1 MDRAAIAEHI
11 ARKLE
16 ASLDEYK
23 RDYHA
28 SKSPLATH
36 FVSIPSLLPDDLAR
50 QIYGA
55 FPQPTTM
62 RRMSSM
68 HERKYTLKQ
77 LRSAPLVEEC
87 TFAFQHP
94 RVVKVVEQITG
105 SKALIPDERLYAG
118 GISSMARGD
127 YLHPHIDNSHDSER
141 RLFRRLNLLYYM
153 TPEWQV
159 TNGGNLELWDDG
171 VRERVTVPSS
181 FNTLVIME
189 TNKRSW
195 HSVSEIRA
203 DEVRCCVSNYYF
215 SRESPD
221 GSDYFHITFF
231 SAPPEKPV
239 RRALARMDGHARML
253 LRRVKRAGFAK
264 KDYY

>member
-1 MDRAAIAEHI
+1 MDRAAIADYVT
-11 ARKLE
+11 RKLE

-23 RDYHA
+23 RDYQTAKPH
-28 SKSPLATH
+28 LATR
-36 FVSIPSLLPDDLAR
+36 FVSIPSLLPDELAQ
-50 QIYGA
+50 QIYRE
-55 FPQPTTM
+55 FPEPGSM
-62 RRMSSM
+62 RRMASM
-68 HERKYTLKQ
+68 HERKYTSKK
-77 LRSAPLVEEC
+77 LRSSPIVEAC
-87 TFAFQHP
+87 TFAFHDP
-94 RVVKVVEQITG
+94 RVVKAVEQITG

-118 GISSMARGD
+118 GISSMERGD

-141 RLFRRLNLLYYM
+141 RLYRRLNLLYYV
-153 TPEWQV
+153 TPDWQV
-159 TNGGNLELWDDG
+159 SNGGNLELWDDA
-171 VRERVTVPSS
+171 VRERVTIPSS

-203 DEVRCCVSNYYF
+203 DQLRCCVSNYYF

-221 GSDYFHITFF
+221 GADYFHITFF

-239 RRALARMDGHARML
+239 RRALARVDGYARTL
-253 LRRVKRAGFAK
+253 LRRVRKTGFAR